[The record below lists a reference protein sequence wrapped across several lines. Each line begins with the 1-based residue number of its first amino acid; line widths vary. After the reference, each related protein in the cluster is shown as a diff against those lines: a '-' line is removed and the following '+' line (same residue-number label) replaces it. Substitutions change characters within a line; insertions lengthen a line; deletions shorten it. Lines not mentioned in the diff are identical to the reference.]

1 MKKKTIKWI
10 AGITIFLLVVGGGF
24 YYYKAS
30 KTEVPAVTN
39 TVTAEIGNAKSIV
52 SATGTI
58 KPVNSVEISS
68 KITARIKEIPVKE
81 NQFVKAGEVLV
92 TLEDKE
98 LDTKLDQARYK
109 VNNAQ
114 TKYKRIE
121 YLHSIGAKSDQDLE
135 DALLEYQ
142 TASSNLA
149 GVQSNVD
156 DTIILSPMNGVV
168 VGEPKTVGTLV
179 AQGVNNPTVIMTIA
193 DLSKKQINAKVD
205 ETDIGKVKVGQKATF
220 TVDAYTGKTFTATV
234 TNISQTDTDR
244 SWSSSSSSSAS
255 VIYYSVTLDVDDP
268 ENLLKPAMTARVDI
282 HVAEKN
288 NVLMIPLAALKTSS
302 SKQYVVLVKP
312 DGTTENVN
320 VKVGIYSDD
329 KVEILEGLN
338 EGDRLAVS
346 YNKKTNNSNNLS
358 HPGGPR
364 M

>member
-1 MKKKTIKWI
+1 M
-10 AGITIFLLVVGGGF
+10 
-24 YYYKAS
+24 
-30 KTEVPAVTN
+30 
-39 TVTAEIGNAKSIV
+39 
-52 SATGTI
+52 
-58 KPVNSVEISS
+58 
-68 KITARIKEIPVKE
+68 
-81 NQFVKAGEVLV
+81 
-92 TLEDKE
+92 
-98 LDTKLDQARYK
+98 
-109 VNNAQ
+109 
-114 TKYKRIE
+114 
-121 YLHSIGAKSDQDLE
+121 
-135 DALLEYQ
+135 LEYQ